1 MPAFD
6 FGDIAGRLKNICT
19 PFQLLMCAFM
29 QVKRRRERGKMD
41 YAVPEIYKKLKTKN
55 AVVCVPG
62 SKSITARAL
71 LLAAL
76 AQGTSTLYGAGLSDD
91 CLTFIDCI
99 KSLGVNVSVSGSAV
113 TVEGCGGR
121 FPVKKGVVYV
131 GSAGTAARFI
141 TAALALSPGEYT
153 VDCSPQMKSRP
164 IDKLLRALADLGA
177 KFDFIE
183 KEGCF
188 PFKVRG
194 TASPAGQVTV
204 DVGASSQF
212 LSALLMAAPL
222 ARNGLK
228 ISVLGSH
235 GMKYVDMT
243 ADMMW
248 SFGVDVSSKDGVYAV
263 PSGARYSAR
272 KYDVEPDISAAC
284 YFYAANRILGSNI
297 SVRGVAGH
305 SAQGDI
311 KFIELMR
318 GGFDGGEI
326 DMSDFSDQAL
336 TMAAIAPYFSKPTR
350 ICGINHIRGQECDR
364 IAAIEQNL
372 AAMGVKCEVFEG
384 GVTVF
389 PSAPRPA
396 RIKTFGDHRV
406 AMSFAVT
413 GLKAD
418 GIVIEN
424 AEVCSKTFPQF
435 FAVLDGVAADLTK

>member
-1 MPAFD
+1 
-6 FGDIAGRLKNICT
+6 
-19 PFQLLMCAFM
+19 
-29 QVKRRRERGKMD
+29 MD
-41 YAVPEIYKKLKTKN
+41 YAVPYIYNKIKTNK
-55 AVVCVPG
+55 AGVCVPG

-71 LLAAL
+71 LMAAL
-76 AQGTSTLYGAGLSDD
+76 SQGSSTLYGAGLSDD

-99 KSLGVNVSVSGSAV
+99 KSLGIEVSVSGSAV
-113 TVEGCGGR
+113 TVEGCGGAL
-121 FPVKKGVVYV
+121 PVKNGRVYV

-141 TAALALSPGEYT
+141 TAVLALSQGEYT

-164 IDKLLRALADLGA
+164 IDRLLRALTDLGA
-177 KFDFIE
+177 EFDFIE
-183 KEGCF
+183 REGCF

-194 TASPAGQVTV
+194 TASTAGQVTV

-222 ARNGLK
+222 AQNGLK
-228 ISVLGSH
+228 ISVRGSH

-243 ADMMW
+243 ADMMR
-248 SFGVDVSSKDGVYAV
+248 SFGVDVSSRGGVYAV
-263 PSGARYSAR
+263 PACAKYSAR
-272 KYDVEPDISAAC
+272 RYDIEPDISAAC
-284 YFYAANRILGSNI
+284 YFYAANRILGSDI
-297 SVRGVAGH
+297 TVGGVAEH

-318 GGFDGGEI
+318 GGFDGGEV
-326 DMSDFSDQAL
+326 DMSAFSDQAL

-350 ICGINHIRGQECDR
+350 ICGVEHIRGQECDR
-364 IAAIEQNL
+364 IAAIERNL
-372 AAMGVKCEVFEG
+372 NAMGVKCEVFDG
-384 GVTVF
+384 GITIC

-406 AMSFAVT
+406 AMSFAIT
-413 GLKAD
+413 GLKAE

-435 FAVLDGVAADLTK
+435 FDVLDGVAAELTK